1 MSTWEQ
7 AVTVLSTGCLLWA
20 SRASGLQGR
29 GRERLGGPSRAT
41 GDKATL
47 WLRCA
52 QNPQPG
58 SSLGSSRPGPTED
71 LGCVNWTPSWV
82 SQGFGSAGTL
92 LRPGSKPMYHT
103 GSRWGAMAP
112 DWGTR
117 LLAPPQPAGGR
128 SWARSLTHSHNRQHL
143 GESPAEG
150 WLGSGCGQSL
160 CPGRGSRD
168 RRKKQQTPPC
178 SPLEAQLPVELLAL
192 IQVKL

>member
-20 SRASGLQGR
+20 GQASGLQGR

-41 GDKATL
+41 GDTATL

-58 SSLGSSRPGPTED
+58 SSLGSRGLGPTED
-71 LGCVNWTPSWV
+71 LGCVDWTPGWV

-103 GSRWGAMAP
+103 GSKWGAMAP

-117 LLAPPQPAGGR
+117 LRAPPQPAGGR
-128 SWARSLTHSHNRQHL
+128 SWARSLTHSRNSTWERALQR
-143 GESPAEG
+143 GG
-150 WLGSGCGQSL
+150 WAVDAGRACAQEEAAGTGGRSSRRPHAHRLKPSSL
-160 CPGRGSRD
+160 
-168 RRKKQQTPPC
+168 
-178 SPLEAQLPVELLAL
+178 
-192 IQVKL
+192 